1 MLGFYKELYFRPSC
15 KECPFATRNR
25 YSDITMG
32 DFFGINNVYKNLDAH
47 KGVSLCIA
55 NSQKGK
61 SIMSDL
67 KQKIDVKIENPEIAI
82 KNNTNLS
89 GTSVFSK
96 NREEFFD
103 SLKLTNNFKESIT
116 PFVRKRNKLEFL
128 IRRNLNEDL
137 KSKIKRIIKKN

>member
-1 MLGFYKELYFRPSC
+1 
-15 KECPFATRNR
+15 
-25 YSDITMG
+25 
-32 DFFGINNVYKNLDAH
+32 
-47 KGVSLCIA
+47 
-55 NSQKGK
+55 
-61 SIMSDL
+61 MSDL